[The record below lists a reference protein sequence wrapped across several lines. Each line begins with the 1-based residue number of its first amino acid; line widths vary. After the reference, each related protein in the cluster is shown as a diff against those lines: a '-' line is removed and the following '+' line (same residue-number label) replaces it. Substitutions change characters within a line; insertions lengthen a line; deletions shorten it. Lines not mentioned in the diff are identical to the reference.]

1 MGTACSSCFKGD
13 DTVIVQP
20 DLVCKNKDILNQFF
34 FRLICWNFSTCFNF
48 LCFQAARRQ
57 MQVEAA
63 ERRRQESDSRGI
75 KNPEK
80 VSRLQQRAERIEKEE
95 LEAAKRGGPVL
106 KVRI

>member
-1 MGTACSSCFKGD
+1 
-13 DTVIVQP
+13 
-20 DLVCKNKDILNQFF
+20 
-34 FRLICWNFSTCFNF
+34 
-48 LCFQAARRQ
+48 